1 MDLIKRTQ
9 CTICNLSIDKLFTFK
24 NFPVS
29 MGISKSE
36 DQYIDQDW
44 CICSYCGCI
53 QLENLI
59 PIETLYKHPHNPA
72 IGNSWA
78 NHNESF
84 SKFVLNNSWGNI
96 IEIGGGNGKIAKL
109 IAPNRE
115 NQYLIFDKHLYSFI
129 HDSVVCSGSFYDPCE
144 RYSFSCGT
152 IISSHMVE
160 HMYNPRDYFQ
170 SFYEKLPAG
179 GRVIFSFPNITAGL
193 TDKFLN
199 TLNFEHTY
207 QIDPSYLKCMMESNG
222 FRLICSEEFT
232 KYNQFMC
239 FEKYKISHQ
248 DHVNRYQTNK
258 RIFNEFIASNLD
270 EADKIISLICDSKK
284 KRYIFGCHVFS
295 QYLLHF
301 GLNKIQFDGIIDND
315 PNKIGKRLYGTNL
328 KVFPSS
334 IVSDIDS
341 VVVVRAG
348 IYTNEVIDT
357 LKSFNRD
364 CEII

>member
-1 MDLIKRTQ
+1 
-9 CTICNLSIDKLFTFK
+9 
-24 NFPVS
+24 
-29 MGISKSE
+29 MGIACGDTIRK
-36 DQYIDQDW
+36 DQSW
-44 CICSYCGCI
+44 HICTFCGCI
-53 QLENLI
+53 QLLDRVELDL
-59 PIETLYKHPHNPA
+59 LYSIPHNPA
-72 IGNSWA
+72 IGKSWVA
-78 NHNESF
+78 HNESF
-84 SKFVLNNSWGNI
+84 SRFVLKNSWGDI
-96 IEIGGGNGKIAKL
+96 IEIGGGNGKIAEL
-109 IAPNRE
+109 VVPNRDG
-115 NQYLIFDKHLYSFI
+115 QYLIFDKHLYSSV
-129 HDSVVCSGSFYDPCE
+129 HDNVICSESFYDPFE
-144 RYSFSCGT
+144 DYSFSCGT

-160 HMYNPRDYFQ
+160 HMYNPNDYFK
-170 SFYEKLPAG
+170 SFYDKLPHG
-179 GRVIFSFPNITAGL
+179 GRVIFSLPNITETL
-193 TDKFLN
+193 NSNFLN
-199 TLNFEHTY
+199 ALNFEHTY

-258 RIFNEFIASNLD
+258 RIFNEFITSNLD

-315 PNKIGKRLYGTNL
+315 PNKIGERLYGTNL
-328 KVFPSS
+328 EVFPSS

-364 CEII
+364 CEIV